1 MNLTIESKHEKYDI
15 GQLIDLT
22 QHYGLID
29 AKQRIYNIVQSIVS
43 GLAKPCEALEE
54 INSIGI
60 EIQDMIFELIKPI
73 DEEQL
78 QLLNP
83 MFDVE

>member
-1 MNLTIESKHEKYDI
+1 MNLTIESKYEKYDV

-43 GLAKPCEALEE
+43 GLAKPCEAIQE

-60 EIQDMIFELIKPI
+60 EVQDVIAELNKPL

-78 QLLNP
+78 LLLNP
-83 MFDVE
+83 LFDVE

>member
-1 MNLTIESKHEKYDI
+1 MNLTIESKYEKYDV
-15 GQLIDLT
+15 GHLIDLT
-22 QHYGLID
+22 HHFGFID